1 MREEKLRNYLK
12 NKGLTPFIKIY
23 DVVGSTNDE
32 AKKLCREFD
41 GEGLIIADGQT
52 NGRGRQGHTFYSPSE
67 KGLYFT
73 IILRPRTSLSDSTP
87 LTAAAALAVVE
98 ALEDVQIKNAAI
110 KWVNDIFIGD
120 RKICGILAES
130 VFVGGEYKAAV
141 VGIGI
146 NVTTESFPDEIKDV
160 AGSIGKEIDRDALA
174 AEIFIKLKNFSDALP
189 DRSFMEKYA
198 EKCFILGREISFTRD
213 GKDYA
218 AIAESID
225 ENGALIVSTS
235 DGQMALQSGEISIR
249 F

>member
-1 MREEKLRNYLK
+1 MREEKLREFFK
-12 NKGLTPFIKIY
+12 NKGLNPFIKIF

-32 AKKLCREFD
+32 AKKLCLDVR
-41 GEGLIIADGQT
+41 GEGIIIADGQT
-52 NGRGRQGHTFYSPSE
+52 SGRGRQGHTFYSPSE

-73 IILRPRTSLSDSTP
+73 IILRPHTSLPESTP

-98 ALEDVQIKNAAI
+98 ALEEAHIKNAAI

-130 VFVGGEYKAAV
+130 VFVGGEYKAAI

-146 NVTTESFPDEIKDV
+146 NITTEKFPDEIKDV
-160 AGSIGKEIDRDALA
+160 AGSIGKDVDRDALA
-174 AEIFIKLKNFSDALP
+174 AEIFIKLKSFSDALP
-189 DRSFMEKYA
+189 DRSFMKKYA
-198 EKCFILGREISFTRD
+198 EKCFILGRKITFSRG
-213 GKDYA
+213 GKVYE

-225 ENGALIVSTS
+225 ENGALIVSTAE
-235 DGQMALQSGEISIR
+235 GQMTLQSGEISIK

>member
-1 MREEKLRNYLK
+1 MREEKLREFFK
-12 NKGLTPFIKIY
+12 NKGLNPFIKIY

-32 AKKLCREFD
+32 AKKLCLGFS

-52 NGRGRQGHTFYSPSE
+52 SGRGRQGHTFYSPSE

-73 IILRPRTSLSDSTP
+73 AVLRPNTSLLDSTP

-130 VFVGGEYKAAV
+130 VFVGGEYKAAII
-141 VGIGI
+141 GIGI
-146 NVTTESFPDEIKDV
+146 NITTEKFPDEIKDV

-174 AEIFIKLKNFSDALP
+174 AEIFIKLKRLCDALP
-189 DRSFMEKYA
+189 DRSFMKKYA
-198 EKCFILGREISFTRD
+198 EKCFILGRKITFSRG
-213 GKDYA
+213 GKDYVGV
-218 AIAESID
+218 AERID

-235 DGQMALQSGEISIR
+235 DGKMTLQSGEISIK